1 MLVLVLDLK
10 MKPARVHSWN
20 VSPDEAT
27 AIQMNLRPKVEVCDY
42 ERPVKLIGATAV
54 AFDLSNDLV
63 HAVVVTMQ
71 YPEMSI
77 VEQFGITQEIRF
89 PYMSGLLAFRE
100 GGPLI
105 QCFHKIEKVP
115 DVILFH
121 AHGKAHPR
129 EFGLASHM
137 GVLLDTPSIGISTKL
152 LVGHHKELSMEEGSQ
167 TSIIYQ
173 ERSVGTALRTK
184 EGVKPIYISVGHK
197 IDLTSSVKIVKD
209 CITHYQSPEPLR
221 LAQLAVA
228 KQKSGQ
234 TINSEQISVQTTL
247 F

>member
-1 MLVLVLDLK
+1 MNGRVFDWDKVIKNKETGVFEPIADISFLLVLVLDLK

-129 EFGLASHM
+129 EFGLSHM
-137 GVLLDTPSIGISTKL
+137 GVLDTRPLG
-152 LVGHHKELSMEEGSQ
+152 
-167 TSIIYQ
+167 YQ
-173 ERSVGTALRTK
+173 
-184 EGVKPIYISVGHK
+184 
-197 IDLTSSVKIVKD
+197 
-209 CITHYQSPEPLR
+209 QSCL
-221 LAQLAVA
+221 
-228 KQKSGQ
+228 
-234 TINSEQISVQTTL
+234 
-247 F
+247 